1 MTGDILVTCPCLPVH
16 LPTGQVR
23 SWSRLPGRAV
33 PLAPPAPAA
42 SSACVHWTLTL
53 LVRAGPSLSAWGGVI
68 WLPQGS
74 LKPSLLQTVP
84 RLLGLSPPHISPRC
98 CLLRLGY
105 LPPPAVVQG
114 RVRPRAATGELAG
127 GKTLPVSCP
136 MDRGGGGRKIVAL
149 NRVQMRP
156 GTQVQFCFYR
166 GDAQACVIEQLCYG
180 CRVNMKDMV
189 SACPYVP
196 MSCPYSP
203 HGSSHC
209 CLL

>member
-33 PLAPPAPAA
+33 PLAQPAPAA

-53 LVRAGPSLSAWGGVI
+53 LVRAGPSLTAGGGVI

-74 LKPSLLQTVP
+74 LKPSLLQRVP
-84 RLLGLSPPHISPRC
+84 RLLGLSPHISPRC

-149 NRVQMRP
+149 NRVQNETRHTSSVLLLQGGCTGLCHRTAVLWLP
-156 GTQVQFCFYR
+156 GKHEGPGEC
-166 GDAQACVIEQLCYG
+166 L
-180 CRVNMKDMV
+180 
-189 SACPYVP
+189 SLCPYEL
-196 MSCPYSP
+196 S
-203 HGSSHC
+203 
-209 CLL
+209 L